1 MCTTSHNI
9 SWVTCQTKQKEIKQK
24 EKRQRF
30 NTNKKETRNGLV
42 FTHSFNLFYLVIS
55 LIVPIFSLL
64 SAGSQHLFD
73 SFWETATEPVA
84 LSAYMLTISMAFFA
98 CLFNAL
104 FGFVLAWVL
113 TRYTFPG
120 KTLLDAAV
128 DLPFAL
134 PTSVAGLTI
143 TTVVSWSGQS
153 FSHKDQGV
161 DSVFTRL
168 GICGA
173 MIFVSF
179 PFVVRTLQPVLQSME
194 IDLEEAAWSLGA
206 LPLKAFQK
214 IIVPSL
220 IPATLTGLAL
230 SFSRAVGEFG
240 SIVIVSSNLPLK
252 DLIASVLIFQDL
264 EQYDY
269 TQATIIDTVVL
280 IVSLFLLLLI
290 NLLQNWNQIHY
301 KF

>member
-1 MCTTSHNI
+1 MCTFFHKIYILTGHL
-9 SWVTCQTKQKEIKQK
+9 KQKERS
-24 EKRQRF
+24 ERF
-30 NTNKKETRNGLV
+30 NKSLKRVRNGLV
-42 FTHSFNLFYLVIS
+42 LPSFFNLVYLVIS

-64 SAGSQHLFD
+64 NAGILHIFD
-73 SFWETATEPVA
+73 TFWETATEPVA
-84 LSAYMLTISMAFFA
+84 ISAYTLTISMAFFA
-98 CLFNAL
+98 CIFNAF

-113 TRYTFPG
+113 GRYTFPG

-143 TTVVSWSGQS
+143 TTVVNWSSQS
-153 FSHKDQGV
+153 FSHLGM

-168 GICGA
+168 GILGA

-206 LPLKAFQK
+206 LPLKTFQK
-214 IIVPSL
+214 IVVPSL

-264 EQYDY
+264 EQYEY
-269 TQATIIDTVVL
+269 TQATIIGTVVL
-280 IVSLFLLLLI
+280 ILSLFLLLLI
-290 NLLQNWNQIHY
+290 NFLQNWNQIHY
-301 KF
+301 NF

>member
-1 MCTTSHNI
+1 MCTFFHKI
-9 SWVTCQTKQKEIKQK
+9 SIFTCQTKQKEKL
-24 EKRQRF
+24 ERF
-30 NTNKKETRNGLV
+30 VTNLKKVKDGLV
-42 FTHSFNLFYLVIS
+42 FTYFFNMFYLVIS

-64 SAGSQHLFD
+64 NAGSQHIFD
-73 SFWETATEPVA
+73 TFWETATEPVA
-84 LSAYMLTISMAFFA
+84 ISAYTLTISMAFFA
-98 CLFNAL
+98 CIFNAL

-113 TRYTFPG
+113 VRYTFPG
-120 KTLLDAAV
+120 KALLDAAV

-143 TTVVSWSGQS
+143 TTVYNWSGQS
-153 FSHKDQGV
+153 FSHLGV

-168 GICGA
+168 GILGA

-179 PFVVRTLQPVLQSME
+179 PFVVRTLQPVLQEME

-206 LPLKAFQK
+206 LPLKTFQK

-252 DLIASVLIFQDL
+252 DLIVSVLIFQDL
-264 EQYDY
+264 EQYEY
-269 TQATIIDTVVL
+269 TQATIIGTVVL
-280 IVSLFLLLLI
+280 ILSLFLLLLI
-290 NLLQNWNQIHY
+290 NFLQNWNQIRY
-301 KF
+301 FF

>member
-1 MCTTSHNI
+1 MCITFHKI
-9 SWVTCQTKQKEIKQK
+9 YILTCQTKQKEREQK
-24 EKRQRF
+24 KRRQRF
-30 NTNKKETRNGLV
+30 HTNRERVRDGLV
-42 FTHSFNLFYLVIS
+42 FTHFFNLFYLVLS

-64 SAGSQHLFD
+64 SAGSLHVFD
-73 SFWETATEPVA
+73 SFWEIATETVA
-84 LSAYMLTISMAFFA
+84 LSAYMLTISLAFFA

-120 KTLLDAAV
+120 KDLLDAAV

-153 FSHKDQGV
+153 FSHLGV
-161 DSVFTRL
+161 ESVFTRL

-179 PFVVRTLQPVLQSME
+179 PFVVRTLQPVLQEME
-194 IDLEEAAWSLGA
+194 IDIEEAAWSLGA
-206 LPLKAFQK
+206 LPLKTFQK

-252 DLIASVLIFQDL
+252 DLVASVLIFQDL

-269 TQATIIDTVVL
+269 TQATIIGTVVL
-280 IVSLFLLLLI
+280 IVSLFLLLVI
-290 NLLQNWNQIHY
+290 NLLQNWNQTHSNLEI
-301 KF
+301 